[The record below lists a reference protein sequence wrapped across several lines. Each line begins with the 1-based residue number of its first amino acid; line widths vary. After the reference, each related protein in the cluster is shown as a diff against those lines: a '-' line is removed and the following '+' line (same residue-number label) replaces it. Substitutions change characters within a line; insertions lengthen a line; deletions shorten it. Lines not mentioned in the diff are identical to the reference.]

1 MNRLFKWGIIVALL
15 VLIASGLMAIRIIFV
30 DKNDVEVPAIIGM
43 SAMEATNQ
51 LQNVGLSARIDFV
64 DSDLSEGTV
73 ISQSPVAGDRT
84 EKGKIIIVRVSRGGA
99 QARIP
104 DVRGMEFAAAVKELD
119 TAGFKIGTV
128 LRVPDAMKAAGTVI
142 AQNPASPA
150 MVQNNRMIELLV
162 SEGQKGKTE
171 MIQVPDLKGQP
182 ERLARQILQQSELT
196 VSRVVT
202 IESDQVP
209 EGTVVNTQP
218 RAGARVPNGN
228 AITLHIAKAPSAVQ
242 PETPDIITVPD
253 TPPQIDTQPQTP
265 PSTPE
270 RPFREAEPIDVYN
283 PNATPAVRTPTTPP
297 VTAVV
302 TTPPPGSTVS
312 EPAPGTAVT
321 PGTPGT
327 AVSSRKTA
335 KIRYQVP
342 PLTRP
347 LPLKISITDDLGTR
361 VLRDQQARGGEYMTM
376 DIQYTGTAA
385 TVIVNLGGEQV
396 WQEKYN

>member
-15 VLIASGLMAIRIIFV
+15 VLVASGLMAIRIIFV
-30 DKNDVEVPAIIGM
+30 DKNDAEVPAIIGM

-51 LQNVGLSARIDFV
+51 LQNAGLSARIDFV
-64 DSDLSEGTV
+64 DSDQSEGTV
-73 ISQSPVAGDRT
+73 ISQSPLGGDRT
-84 EKGKIIIVRVSRGGA
+84 EKGKIVIMRVSRGGA

-104 DVRGMEFAAAVKELD
+104 DVRGMEFAVAVKELD

-162 SEGQKGKTE
+162 SEGQKGKAE

-196 VSRVVT
+196 VARVVT
-202 IESDQVP
+202 VESDQVP
-209 EGTVVNTQP
+209 EGTVMDTQP

-228 AITLHIAKAPSAVQ
+228 AITLRIAKAPSSIQQ
-242 PETPDIITVPD
+242 PETPEVINTEPNVPQ
-253 TPPQIDTQPQTP
+253 QIDTQPQTP

-270 RPFREAEPIDVYN
+270 RPFREAAPIEVYD

-302 TTPPPGSTVS
+302 TTPPPDNTVA
-312 EPAPGTAVT
+312 EP
-321 PGTPGT
+321 TPGT
-327 AVSSRKTA
+327 AVAPGTAASSRKTA

-347 LPLKISITDDLGTR
+347 LSLKISITDELGTR

-376 DIQYTGTAA
+376 DIQYTGPAA
-385 TVIVNLGGEQV
+385 TVTVNLGGEQV